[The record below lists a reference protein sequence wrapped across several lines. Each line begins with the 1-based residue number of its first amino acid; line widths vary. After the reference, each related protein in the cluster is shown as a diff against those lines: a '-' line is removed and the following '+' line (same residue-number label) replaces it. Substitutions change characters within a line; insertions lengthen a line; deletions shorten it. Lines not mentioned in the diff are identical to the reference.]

1 MRARVL
7 SWGPRLR
14 ESEIRIDAV
23 LEVLADDPNGAIAD
37 SLAFA
42 RGLGTNEVVTI
53 THGVPEQPPLK
64 VLPHFAGA
72 VLVVRQ
78 RASDPMEIREL
89 IKPRGPFDAVITGP
103 ATVAALPE
111 AAERL
116 WDQLAESVPADAI
129 PLLEVLR
136 DTQRE
141 LVARGRA
148 RVAGATIGHS
158 YDGHV
163 SVDTGTGLER
173 FRREIPRGE
182 CITIGVGDIGDPH
195 AP

>member
-1 MRARVL
+1 MRAIVL
-7 SWGPRLR
+7 SWQIDEDIRALR
-14 ESEIRIDAV
+14 T
-23 LEVLADDPNGAIAD
+23 EVTARMSVRSAREAGD
-37 SLAFA
+37 FA
-42 RGLGTNEVVTI
+42 RHLGAMTVITL
-53 THGVPEQPPLK
+53 THGAQEQAPPLK
-64 VLPHFAGA
+64 ALPHFAGS

-78 RASDPMEIREL
+78 RASDPMEIRDL
-89 IKPRGPFDAVITGP
+89 LKPRGPFDAAITGP

-111 AAERL
+111 AAELL
-116 WDQLAESVPADAI
+116 WDQLAESVPADAL

-148 RVAGATIGHS
+148 RVQGATIHHHD
-158 YDGHV
+158 DGHV

-173 FRREIPRGE
+173 FRRAIPRGE
-182 CITIGVGDIGDPH
+182 SIIIGVGDIGDPH